1 MSTHALQLLLAA
13 LLSTFQPG
21 CAGCGAGDPGPLP
34 YRTMVLLRLDGVPE
48 PSGLVYHAGRGTLFV
63 VDDGGVLCEFEPGGR
78 VLRRERIR
86 RADFEGI
93 TVDPETGLLYV
104 AIEGDDSILEVDPSS
119 FRAIREFPLPRDF
132 EGRTVLKNGGQGIEA
147 VTVTPD
153 GTFLVANQ
161 GTGPRDPGLVLE
173 LSLPL
178 GDLDAGPARILRTID
193 PGMNDLSAL
202 HFDVERDLIL
212 VVSDSENRLSALS
225 PTGAPVRSWT
235 LPGSDQEG
243 VALDANGILYI
254 AQDSGGVLRVEVD
267 WPLAFAP
274 PSAAD
279 SLNGGQ

>member
-1 MSTHALQLLLAA
+1 MSTHALQPLLAA
-13 LLSTFQPG
+13 LLSTLQPG
-21 CAGCGAGDPGPLP
+21 CARCGAGDPGPLP
-34 YRTMVLLRLDGVPE
+34 YRTMGLLRLDGVPE
-48 PSGLVYHAGRGTLFV
+48 PSGLVYHSGRGTLFV

-119 FRAIREFPLPRDF
+119 FQAIREFPLPRVF
-132 EGRTVLKNGGQGIEA
+132 EGRTVLENGGQGIEA

-161 GTGPRDPGLVLE
+161 GTGPQDPGLVLE
-173 LSLPL
+173 VSLPL
-178 GDLDAGPARILRTID
+178 GEHDAGPARILRAID

-225 PTGAPVRSWT
+225 RTGAPVRSWT
-235 LPGSDQEG
+235 LPGTDQEG
-243 VALDANGILYI
+243 IAVDANGVLYI

-267 WPLAFAP
+267 WPLAFGP
-274 PSAAD
+274 PAAAD
-279 SLNGGQ
+279 SLNGGP